1 MSQTRKVLFKLRMAL
16 EPRITYELIAVVVSE
31 VVRLRI
37 ILLKDQSSPI
47 SQSYL
52 FIFMGNILVI
62 DWYGYTPSKSL
73 LLSLVIHSN

>member
-1 MSQTRKVLFKLRMAL
+1 MLFRFRLAL
-16 EPRITYELIAVVVSE
+16 EPRITYELIAAVVSE
-31 VVRLRI
+31 VVKPRI
-37 ILLKDQSSPI
+37 ILLKDQTPPI